1 MRRLL
6 CLFALMF
13 LTIGIAKAQSLN
25 VPELYQP
32 AGNAVAGNPN
42 GKITVVEFFD
52 YNCGFC
58 RKIYPEL
65 HQLLQKDHNIR
76 LIFRDYPILSELSI
90 PPAQAALAAQ
100 KQSKYLAMQNA
111 MMTATKPLDEKE
123 ILSLAQGVGLNTK
136 ELSADMSSP
145 SVLKQIDANLL
156 LGRIIGLRGTPTFI
170 IVKTPPEK
178 TAHPVMISGPSIDE
192 LQKLINQVASEN

>member
-6 CLFALMF
+6 SLFVLMF
-13 LTIGIAKAQSLN
+13 LAIGIAKAQSLN
-25 VPELYQP
+25 MPELYQP
-32 AGNAVAGNPN
+32 AGNAIAGNPN

-52 YNCGFC
+52 YNCAFC
-58 RKIYPEL
+58 RKIYP
-65 HQLLQKDHNIR
+65 QLQQLIAQDHNIR
-76 LIFRDYPILSELSI
+76 LIYREYAILSENSI
-90 PPAQAALAAQ
+90 PPAQAAFAAQ
-100 KQSKYLAMQNA
+100 KQGKYLAMHNA

-136 ELSADMSSP
+136 ELSIDMSSP

-156 LGRIIGLRGTPTFI
+156 LGKIIGLRGTPTFL

-178 TAHPVMISGPSIDE
+178 TAHPVMVSGPSIDE
-192 LQKLINQVASEN
+192 LKKLINQVASEN